1 MLNNQTLRRMV
12 AAVVFTAM
20 VFGAAAG
27 LLAAAGE
34 KVNSKQAGETLA
46 TYFKIGN
53 RPTAITAEEVEKR
66 IANFPDFGEKTITIM
81 KGSAPIDSVAKLDN
95 LKNSK
100 GKSLLNV
107 KQLVLLLTFYNLKP

>member
-1 MLNNQTLRRMV
+1 MLNKQTLRRMV
-12 AAVVFTAM
+12 AAAVFTAM

-27 LLAAAGE
+27 LLAAGD
-34 KVNSKQAGETLA
+34 KVNSKQAGDTLA

-66 IANFPDFGEKTITIM
+66 IANFPDFGEKTLTIM

-100 GKSLLNV
+100 GKSLLNT